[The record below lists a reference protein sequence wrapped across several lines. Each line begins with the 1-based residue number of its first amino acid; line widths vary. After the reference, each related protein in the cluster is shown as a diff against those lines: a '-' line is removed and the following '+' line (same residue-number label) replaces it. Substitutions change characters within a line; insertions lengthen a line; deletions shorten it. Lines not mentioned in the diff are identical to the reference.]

1 MSVERW
7 ESIPEIMFIEICY
20 SICAIILLLST
31 GNVNSALRFALVN
44 IFCFECFPGRSR
56 VNCAVP
62 ALDCQEFPPF
72 PLPARREA
80 GSTGKVFSV
89 APFIVRREPHINL
102 LASGKYP
109 PSRPP
114 RGKRAQKSRFYRSLM
129 CSLIAIFFRV
139 SVLLNLACNRSA

>member
-1 MSVERW
+1 
-7 ESIPEIMFIEICY
+7 MFIEICY

-89 APFIVRREPHINL
+89 APLIVRREPHINL

-109 PSRPP
+109 PLPSPK
-114 RGKRAQKSRFYRSLM
+114 GEARSKKQVLQ
-129 CSLIAIFFRV
+129 IAYVQLDCDLFPCQRV
-139 SVLLNLACNRSA
+139 VEPGMQPFCIVRTLFLCLR